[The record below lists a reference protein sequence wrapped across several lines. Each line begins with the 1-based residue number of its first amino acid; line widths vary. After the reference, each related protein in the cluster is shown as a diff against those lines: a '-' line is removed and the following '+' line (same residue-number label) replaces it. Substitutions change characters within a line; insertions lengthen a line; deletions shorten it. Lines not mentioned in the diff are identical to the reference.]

1 MSNPLVS
8 VLMPVYNGETTIQLA
23 IRSLILQSWENWECI
38 IVNDGSTDGTK
49 NILTSLVDKRFH
61 VINLSKNK
69 GRGHAREVALENA
82 NGDYI
87 TYLDADDLIHSE
99 KLYMQ
104 TLFLEKHQ
112 DVDLVGCGGITMS
125 KDYTAQ
131 RTSSMCDI
139 QTSSRAYRYGDP
151 LPLLMASIM
160 VRSSH
165 AKKIT
170 YDHGLNVGEDFDY
183 ISRYL
188 DGGKYANLPF
198 PYYYYLTGTYT
209 GAKIISYQVKSLKMW
224 KKLICNG
231 AFRRG
236 CNGLLQS
243 VMKIC
248 VYTFLIPILGADRL
262 MNFRGH
268 GASLTDE
275 QNNEFEKQLKKIIN
289 SALE

>member
-8 VLMPVYNGETTIQLA
+8 VLMPVYNGETTIQFA
-23 IRSLILQSWENWECI
+23 VRSLLLQSWENWECI

-49 NILTSLVDKRFH
+49 DIVETLVDNRFK

-69 GRGHAREVALENA
+69 GRGYAREVALENA

-99 KLYMQ
+99 KLYVQ

-112 DVDLVGCGGITMS
+112 DIDLVGCGGITMS
-125 KDYTAQ
+125 KNYTPQ
-131 RTSSMCDI
+131 RILSMYDI
-139 QTSSRAYRYGDP
+139 QKSSSTYKYGDP

-160 VRSSH
+160 VRNSL
-165 AKKIT
+165 AKEIT
-170 YDHGLNVGEDFDY
+170 YDHDLDVGEDFDY

-188 DGGKYANLPF
+188 DGGKFACLPF

-236 CNGLLQS
+236 CNGLLQC

-248 VYTFLIPILGADRL
+248 VYIVLIPILGADRL
-262 MNFRGH
+262 MNFRGN

-275 QNNEFEKQLKKIIN
+275 QKNEFEKQLEKIIN
-289 SALE
+289 FAL